1 MKFYSCNHCKNS
13 IIQLEKNNVSIT
25 CCGEEMEEMIPGS
38 IEASKEKHIPKI
50 IQKDD
55 VTIVE
60 VGDIK
65 HPMTEE
71 HYIKWIALE
80 TENGFLMQHLQ
91 NDSEPKA
98 IFQTD
103 QKIIRAYAYC
113 NLHGLWKKEI

>member
-25 CCGEEMEEMIPGS
+25 CCGKEMEEMIPGS

-91 NDSEPKA
+91 NDSESKA